1 MLELF
6 DDIDGILVELMDNQI
21 DYDFDIKDKREEFLR
36 FDIRFFPKFIKD
48 RYFPY
53 LEFYGRDGKLKPYIK
68 DALLTLDTYLKNNL
82 MIVKVHSLFGS
93 EGMMMS
99 IPEFVKIEGIEATK
113 IRLFSIGVSV
123 NLLERGRRKY
133 LTIKEKLVSP
143 MENISYSLLHLFEEY
158 GYYYYDV
165 NNLPNDKFWTITK
178 KDKIEISPISSD
190 ILTDMLND
198 ILSYRN
204 IVFNRTGLLYNV
216 DINKV
221 ITNVGMQSCII
232 ISYKK
237 NIEENMKNI
246 LSFDKFNEELVD
258 ITSHRSASG
267 KFKEVDKIYSEENP
281 HIKSR
286 ASYLLLKDKYKKAE
300 LEDIKKLFTAGMP
313 VYKYKTD
320 DPKLTKILVTLNN
333 LQFLKHRLKEDGELR
348 CEYCDKGPL
357 VIYDIF
363 PDELDNLIG
372 NPYHRLNKKF
382 DPVDGAT
389 CDHKNPQS
397 LGGDKF
403 DYSNLAVCCYSCN
416 QRKRSM
422 PYDEWMR
429 KIGKKNEN
437 LEIFN
442 ESIDEDDLK
451 DYCES
456 NLAYLVDDGLKVE
469 PDFYNGSEYGE
480 LDELSVCLS
489 WHGHIIKWSDIK
501 DHIIPFFH
509 RLRNDYELDEVYF
522 GNDPDTAEY
531 HNKFFRFTIRLKSES
546 WLIPKEVN
554 LSYDELENLPDDQYI
569 TKIIFWIKI

>member
-36 FDIRFFPKFIKD
+36 FDIIFFSKYVENRI
-48 RYFPY
+48 FPY
-53 LEFYGRDGKLKPYIK
+53 RKFYDKNLKLHTYIE
-68 DALLTLDTYLKNNL
+68 DALLTLDTYLKNKL
-82 MIVKVHSLFGS
+82 MYVTVHALFDNESRGQ
-93 EGMMMS
+93 MMS
-99 IPEFVKIEGIEATK
+99 ISDFVHIQGENAKDL
-113 IRLFSIGVSV
+113 IRVIIGVSV
-123 NLLERGRRKY
+123 NHLERGRSKK
-133 LTIKEKLVSP
+133 IK
-143 MENISYSLLHLFEEY
+143 
-158 GYYYYDV
+158 
-165 NNLPNDKFWTITK
+165 
-178 KDKIEISPISSD
+178 
-190 ILTDMLND
+190 
-198 ILSYRN
+198 
-204 IVFNRTGLLYNV
+204 
-216 DINKV
+216 
-221 ITNVGMQSCII
+221 
-232 ISYKK
+232 
-237 NIEENMKNI
+237 ENMKNI
-246 LSFDKFNEELVD
+246 LSFNKFNEELVD

-320 DPKLTKILVTLNN
+320 DPKLAKILVTLNN

-382 DPVDGAT
+382 DPADGAT

-469 PDFYNGSEYGE
+469 PDFYNSSEYGE